1 MAYERDSMN
10 RLRTILR
17 RHRALAALALA
28 LVLSVK
34 LLIPSGFMLDANARV
49 LTVTICTGVVGVH
62 GTTQLVIP
70 MSGKRSGHDADKG
83 DPCPYS
89 ALSMASLSG
98 ADGPLLAAALAFILA
113 LGFAPAAVIA
123 RERAPHLRPPPRGPP
138 AFA

>member
-1 MAYERDSMN
+1 MN
-10 RLRTILR
+10 GLRTSLQ
-17 RHRALAALALA
+17 RHRVLAALALA

-34 LLIPSGFMLDANARV
+34 LLVPAGFMLDANAKV
-49 LTVTICTGVVGVH
+49 LTVTICSGVTGDH
-62 GTTQLVIP
+62 RQTAQLVIP
-70 MSGKRSGHDADKG
+70 MRGKTSGQDAGKG

-113 LGFAPAAVIA
+113 LGFAPAAVVV

-138 AFA
+138 VLA